1 MSKERRRGSKK
12 AQFFLIASVV
22 IAFVLLG
29 LGATYVATNS
39 RKEDTRVYDLS
50 KEISFESSKVID
62 SGVFNALSDA
72 QINENLFN
80 LSVHYAEANPQSD
93 IRIYYGDGEKVYYTI
108 YNTSQ
113 IGEVGINTG
122 TTPVFQVI
130 KARSVTNGTGTPS
143 DGTVKL
149 ILNQDKDVYY
159 NFNLTSGQ
167 NFFIVLKNTRE
178 DEATVAA
185 K

>member
-1 MSKERRRGSKK
+1 MNKEVRQRSKK

-39 RKEDTRVYDLS
+39 KKEDTKVYDLS

-62 SGVFNALSDA
+62 SGVFNALSDE

-80 LSVHYAEANPQSD
+80 LSVYYAKTNPQSD
-93 IRIYYGDGEKVYYTI
+93 IRIYYGDSEKVYYTI
-108 YNTSQ
+108 YNTSE
-113 IGEVGINTG
+113 IGEIGVNTG
-122 TTPVFQVI
+122 GGSSSQVI
-130 KARSVTNGTGTPS
+130 EVRSVTTGTGPS
-143 DGTVKL
+143 SNGTVKL
-149 ILNQDKDVYY
+149 ILNQDKNVYY

>member
-1 MSKERRRGSKK
+1 MNKRG
-12 AQFFLIASVV
+12 QLFLIASVV

-29 LGATYVATNS
+29 LGATYVATQS
-39 RKEDTRVYDLS
+39 KKEDTRVYDLS

-62 SGVFNALSDA
+62 SGVFNVLTEE
-72 QINENLFN
+72 QINKNLFN
-80 LSVHYAEANPQSD
+80 LSVYYAEANPQSD
-93 IRIYYGDGEKVYYTI
+93 IRIYYGDSEKIYYTI

-122 TTPVFQVI
+122 GASSSQMIEV
-130 KARSVTNGTGTPS
+130 RSVTNGTGS
-143 DGTVKL
+143 SVNGQVKL
-149 ILNQDKDVYY
+149 ILNQEKNVFY

-167 NFFIVLKNTRE
+167 NFFIVLKNARE